1 MLELKDFKII
11 DNIYF
16 PEGSVPTYKIATEC
30 WDERADV
37 WVKTGYGSQKP
48 GGLWKRFPHDLH
60 FSTIV
65 DLGCGYGRHIIYLAQ
80 KHQLTCDRYY
90 GIDISE
96 TMLRRLLA
104 YKQDSNFFDTAEM
117 FIICMPLGK
126 LPIPN
131 ESVDLVCA
139 SSVFLH
145 LSKKD
150 TELTLAEVYRIL
162 KPGGSFIFENNFF
175 NRQSISYKLGNVLR
189 SIFLRGFKPNYWG
202 RYSLDEIRAM
212 IEASRLPEKVSASS
226 YNIVPSYYEAIPRP
240 MRKIIPGGNLLNSYL
255 MRSQS
260 SEAKMQYFASA
271 YSVYSSRF
279 LIGKQD

>member
-16 PEGSVPTYKIATEC
+16 PQGAVPRYKRVREC

-48 GGLWKRFPHDLH
+48 GGLWKRFPHNLH

-65 DLGCGYGRHIIYLAQ
+65 DLGCGYGRHMIYLAQ
-80 KHQLTCDRYY
+80 EHQLTCDRYY

-96 TMLRRLLA
+96 MMLRRMLA
-104 YKQDSNFFDTAEM
+104 CKQDSNFFGTAEM
-117 FIICMPLGK
+117 IVMCMPLGK
-126 LPIPN
+126 LPIPDK
-131 ESVDLVCA
+131 SVDLVSA

-145 LSKKD
+145 LNKPD
-150 TELTLAEVYRIL
+150 TELVLAEAYRIL

-175 NRQSISYKLGNVLR
+175 NRQNISYKLGNFLR
-189 SIFLRGFKPNYWG
+189 SIVLPGFKPNYWG
-202 RYSLDEIRAM
+202 RYSVDEIRAM
-212 IEASRLPEKVSASS
+212 IEASGLPKKVSANS
-226 YNIVPSYYEAIPRP
+226 YNIVPSYYEAIPGP
-240 MRKIIPGGNLLNSYL
+240 MRNIIPGGKLFNSYL

-271 YSVYSSRF
+271 YSIYSSG
-279 LIGKQD
+279 LLTEK